1 MKRSR
6 ALLFVAFAL
15 FAILAQA
22 APAEGIKGTLGIRY
36 NTRMQ
41 IDDKGNPQ
49 PGVKDQYACDM
60 ALGDTVVIQ
69 GDIQHLPTLF
79 SKVMGSETQG
89 AQLSYNLALILRNP
103 AKLTQTVNVG
113 KLVGLV
119 PIDRN
124 GVYDYGKGNLRV
136 AVNTTGMASAFE
148 SKFAGV
154 AYGKPPK
161 NKSMAEEAKKQARTM
176 QRKYQGKTVSLTL
189 TNYDVMR
196 FSDLVLG
203 AGPVKSFPEVTLNG
217 EMLYDYERNAWLFNG
232 VTMSY
237 QAGDKT
243 VVDKLTGNIKWSED
257 PQRKVNG
264 LGEYSFDVRVNEP
277 EQASGEAA
285 AFQAPQDESAF
296 FAVDSAIPALTG
308 TAKYKDQFRGEDVIK
323 SDVQIDLVGNKLSR
337 PQIVA
342 LGKMIWLVCV
352 VPMNAE

>member
-1 MKRSR
+1 MKRSC
-6 ALLFVAFAL
+6 ALSLVAVAL

-22 APAEGIKGTLGIRY
+22 VTAEGIKGTLGIRY
-36 NTRMQ
+36 NTRTQ
-41 IDDKGNPQ
+41 QDEKGNPK
-49 PGVKDQYACDM
+49 PGVKDQYVCDM

-79 SKVMGSETQG
+79 SRVMGSETQG
-89 AQLSYNLALILRNP
+89 AQLTYNLSLILRNP
-103 AKLTQTVNVG
+103 TNLSQTVNVG
-113 KLVGLV
+113 KLVGMV

-124 GVYDYGKGNLRV
+124 GAYDYGKGNLRV
-136 AVNTTGMASAFE
+136 AVNTTGRVAGFD
-148 SKFAGV
+148 SKFNGV

-161 NKSMAEEAKKQARTM
+161 NQSMAEEAKKQARTM

-196 FSDLVLG
+196 FSDLVMA

-232 VTMSY
+232 VTMAY
-237 QAGDKT
+237 QDGDKS
-243 VVDKLTGNIKWSED
+243 VVDKLTGNIKWAED

-264 LGEYSFDVRVNEP
+264 LGEYQFDIRVNEP
-277 EQASGEAA
+277 EQAAGEAA
-285 AFQAPQDESAF
+285 AFQASQDESAF
-296 FAVDSAIPALTG
+296 FAVDNTIPALTG
-308 TAKYKDQFRGEDVIK
+308 TAKYKDQIQGEDVVK

-342 LGKMIWLVCV
+342 LGKLVWLVCV